1 MEPTTES
8 IEEFVSKIKQLATV
22 LGKTQEDQV
31 LKIKMSSPS
40 AEVYRLIMQC
50 TTLENIINLINQ
62 MQAMNFQSVQPSM
75 PNTAMPFMAAQI
87 DAQKQVTFNS
97 PLDHKVEKMAD
108 KLDMLTENM
117 DKLAVSMNDLRQRP
131 RDGRD
136 SSRNRNRSWS
146 RGRDQYRSDSG
157 QRYRNRSDSRNRS
170 WSRGRDRR
178 DRSYDRQYR
187 GRDRSRDYYRD
198 SRDYRDRDYRDSR
211 SNRGDRSRG
220 NNRKGYNGYNNRR
233 SNHCAGC
240 NCNQSCNH
248 NQRSQNRSNSDGR
261 RSSRGNTPCP
271 HESIQSMQD
280 SINLIMDESCNLL
293 DLQDTYKDSLNF

>member
-1 MEPTTES
+1 MISDKDLGMVETHPEIEIGHGQGEEIS
-8 IEEFVSKIKQLATV
+8 IEVILDKDTETGV
-22 LGKTQEDQV
+22 TQEV
-31 LKIKMSSPS
+31 GHGPEEETEGI
-40 AEVYRLIMQC
+40 EVMIDN
-50 TTLENIINLINQ
+50 TEVETGVEII
-62 MQAMNFQSVQPSM
+62 
-75 PNTAMPFMAAQI
+75 
-87 DAQKQVTFNS
+87 
-97 PLDHKVEKMAD
+97 
-108 KLDMLTENM
+108 
-117 DKLAVSMNDLRQRP
+117 
-131 RDGRD
+131 
-136 SSRNRNRSWS
+136 
-146 RGRDQYRSDSG
+146 
-157 QRYRNRSDSRNRS
+157 
-170 WSRGRDRR
+170 
-178 DRSYDRQYR
+178 
-187 GRDRSRDYYRD
+187 RD

-248 NQRSQNRSNSDGR
+248 NQRSQNRGNSDGR